1 MVIAPPSGNAVAP
14 SDLFNAGKGK
24 ARRND
29 PCPCGSGK
37 NYKHCCLAT
46 QRWAGNVVDDPHA
59 LGERRLQQFVAYGNK
74 TYHLRR
80 LLESLSDARHDPSIP
95 TFHVAAA
102 TFFCGLLRV
111 RSFNALE
118 PKLKERPFISLVG
131 PEQDVASL
139 GSVDTVSRV
148 LRQMAID
155 QARNV
160 TVEILAKAERNKV
173 FREGWH
179 GALRYVAIDGWEPIS
194 SFSDKRCCEHCLVRY
209 VKVKQADGTVKP
221 VAQYYHRYV
230 VAMLIDERLDL
241 VVGIEPLLP
250 ADLRPDGGTKNDED
264 EGELTA
270 AKRLLRRVKETFGWL
285 DVVVAD
291 GLYPNGPF
299 LSLVKDLRMG
309 AVVIARKNSDE
320 PLKEALRIWGTKPA
334 DEVVVDKQ
342 AGERIELWDC
352 PELETLET
360 YDGPVRV
367 VRGIV
372 TKLDDPKATPH
383 TWCMVVVGKAIKL
396 SLRQV
401 LAVARGRWHI
411 ENTAFNQWTQCWKF
425 THVFTHNARAIQVLY
440 WLFIA
445 AFNLLTLFLY
455 RQLRSYGRDRGKDVT
470 RTISRLI
477 DQMLDDLARLTASP
491 WEPG

>member
-1 MVIAPPSGNAVAP
+1 LVIAPDSSAAAR
-14 SDLFNAGKGK
+14 DLPTPGKLG
-24 ARRND
+24 RNS
-29 PCPCGSGK
+29 PCPCGSGNK
-37 NYKHCCLAT
+37 YKHCCLVT
-46 QRWAGNVVDDPHA
+46 QRWTGNVLGDPHA
-59 LGERRLQQFVAYGNK
+59 LGERRLQQFVAYANK

-80 LLESLSDARHDPSIP
+80 LLESLSDGRCDPNIP
-95 TFHVAAA
+95 TLHVAAA

-118 PKLKERPFISLVG
+118 PKMKERPFISLVD
-131 PEQDVASL
+131 PEQEVASL

-148 LRQMAID
+148 LGQIEID
-155 QARNV
+155 QPRNV
-160 TVEILAKAERNKV
+160 TVSVLAKAERNKI
-173 FREGWH
+173 FRDGWH

-194 SFSDKRCCEHCLVRY
+194 SFSPTRRCEHCLVRH
-209 VKVKQADGTVKP
+209 VKVKQADGTVKL
-221 VAQYYHRYV
+221 VEQYYHRYV

-241 VVGIEPLLP
+241 VVGLEPILP
-250 ADLRPDGGTKNDED
+250 ADLRPGGGTKDNQD

-270 AKRLLRRVKETFGWL
+270 AKRLLRRVKQTFNWV
-285 DVVVAD
+285 DVVIAD

-309 AVVIARKNSDE
+309 AVIIARKPNDE
-320 PLKEALRIWGTKPA
+320 PLKEALHLWGNEPPR
-334 DEVVVDKQ
+334 EIVVDEH
-342 AGERIELWDC
+342 AGERRELWDC
-352 PELETLET
+352 PDLETLDT
-360 YDGPVRV
+360 YKGPIRV
-367 VRGIV
+367 VRGRV
-372 TKLDDPKATPH
+372 TKIDDPKAPPH
-383 TWCMVVVGKAIKL
+383 IWCMVVVGKATKL
-396 SLRQV
+396 TAHQV

-411 ENTAFNQWTQCWKF
+411 ENTAFNQWTQYWKF
-425 THVFTHNARAIQVLY
+425 THVFTHNAQAIQVLY

-491 WEPG
+491 WDTG

>member
-1 MVIAPPSGNAVAP
+1 MVVTPNAFP
-14 SDLFNAGKGK
+14 DLS
-24 ARRND
+24 ARTKLGRND
-29 PCPCGSGK
+29 FPTDPYAMG
-37 NYKHCCLAT
+37 
-46 QRWAGNVVDDPHA
+46 AG
-59 LGERRLQQFVAYGNK
+59 RLRQFVAYGNK
-74 TYHLRR
+74 TYELRR
-80 LLESLSDARHDPSIP
+80 LLESLTDGRSDDSTIP
-95 TFHVAAA
+95 TFHVVAS

-111 RSFNALE
+111 RSLNALE
-118 PKLKERPFISLVG
+118 PKMKERPFIRLVG
-131 PEQDVASL
+131 PEADVASL
-139 GSVDTVSRV
+139 GSADTVGRV
-148 LRQMAID
+148 LRQVEIE

-179 GALRYVAIDGWEPIS
+179 GALRYVAIDGWEPIC
-194 SFSDKRCCEHCLVRY
+194 SFKRHCDQCLIRH
-209 VKVKQADGTVKP
+209 VKVKKADGKVEL

-230 VAMLIDERLDL
+230 VAMLIDARLDL
-241 VVGIEPLLP
+241 VLGIEPLLP
-250 ADLRPDGGTKNDED
+250 ADLRPDGGTKDNED

-299 LSLVKDLRMG
+299 LSLVKDLHMG
-309 AVVIARKNSDE
+309 AVIIARKNTDE
-320 PLKEALRIWGTKPA
+320 PLREALRIWGRQPPH
-334 DEVVVDKQ
+334 EVVVDKE
-342 AGERIELWDC
+342 AGEHIELWDC

-367 VRGIV
+367 VRAMV

-383 TWCMVVVGKAIKL
+383 TWCMVVVGKATKL

-425 THVFTHNARAIQVLY
+425 THVFTHNAQAIQVLY

-455 RQLRSYGRDRGKDVT
+455 RQVRSYGRDRGKDVT

-477 DQMLDDLARLTASP
+477 DQMLDDLARLTGSP

>member
-1 MVIAPPSGNAVAP
+1 MVIAPDRSPAASP
-14 SDLFNAGKGK
+14 DLPALDRIG
-24 ARRND
+24 RNS
-29 PCPCGSGK
+29 PCPCGSGNK
-37 NYKHCCLAT
+37 YKHCCLT
-46 QRWAGNVVDDPHA
+46 SPPRAGSLVDDDPFA
-59 LGERRLQQFVAYGNK
+59 LGQARLRQFVAYGNK
-74 TYHLRR
+74 TYNLRR
-80 LLESLSDARHDPSIP
+80 LLEGLSDGRRDPSIP
-95 TFHVAAA
+95 TFHVAAS

-131 PEQDVASL
+131 PEAKVASL

-148 LRQMAID
+148 LRQIEID

-173 FREGWH
+173 FREGWY

-194 SFSDKRCCEHCLVRY
+194 SFSPKRHCEHCLVRH
-209 VKVKQADGTVKP
+209 VKVKQADGTVKL
-221 VAQYYHRYV
+221 VEQYYHRYV

-241 VVGIEPLLP
+241 VVGLEPILP
-250 ADLRPDGGTKNDED
+250 ADLRPDGGTKDNQD

-270 AKRLLRRVKETFGWL
+270 AKRLLRRVKKTFNWI

-299 LSLVKDLRMG
+299 LTLVNELRMG
-309 AVVIARKNSDE
+309 AVIIARKPSDE
-320 PLKEALRIWGTKPA
+320 PLKEALRIWSNEPPH
-334 DEVVVDKQ
+334 EVVLDNK

-352 PELETLET
+352 PDLETLGS
-360 YDGPVRV
+360 YKGPIRV
-367 VRGIV
+367 VRGRV
-372 TKLDDPKATPH
+372 TKIDDPDAPPH
-383 TWCMVVVGKAIKL
+383 TWCMVVVGKATKL
-396 SLRQV
+396 SPRQV

-425 THVFTHNARAIQVLY
+425 THVFTHNAAAIQVLY

-455 RQLRSYGRDRGKDVT
+455 RQLRCYGRDRGKDVT

>member
-1 MVIAPPSGNAVAP
+1 MVIAPSALP
-14 SDLFNAGKGK
+14 DLPVPTQVG
-24 ARRND
+24 RND
-29 PCPCGSGK
+29 SCPCGSGK
-37 NYKHCCLAT
+37 KYKHCCLAQQPWT
-46 QRWAGNVVDDPHA
+46 GRVLDDPYA
-59 LGERRLQQFVAYGNK
+59 VSERRLRQFVAYGNK
-74 TYHLRR
+74 TYDLRH
-80 LLESLSDARHDPSIP
+80 LLESLTDGRSDDSTIP
-95 TFHVAAA
+95 TFHVVAS
-102 TFFCGLLRV
+102 TFFCGLLRI

-118 PKLKERPFISLVG
+118 PKLQERSFIRLVG
-131 PEQDVASL
+131 PDADVASL
-139 GSVDTVSRV
+139 GSVDTVGRV
-148 LRQMAID
+148 LRQIEND

-194 SFSDKRCCEHCLVRY
+194 SYNRHCDHCLIRE
-209 VKVKQADGTVKP
+209 VKVKKPDGSLDKRK
-221 VAQYYHRYV
+221 QYYHRYV

-241 VVGIEPLLP
+241 VVGLEPILP
-250 ADLRPDGGTKNDED
+250 ADLRPDGGTKDNED

-270 AKRLLRRVKETFGWL
+270 AKRLLRRVKQTFGWL
-285 DVVVAD
+285 DVAVAD

-299 LSLVKDLRMG
+299 LSLLKDLRMG
-309 AVVIARKNSDE
+309 AVIIARKQSDE
-320 PLKEALRIWGTKPA
+320 PLKEALRIWGKQPA
-334 DEVVVDKQ
+334 HEVVVDTE

-352 PELETLET
+352 PDLQTLDT
-360 YDGPVRV
+360 YQGPIRV
-367 VRGIV
+367 VRARV

-383 TWCMVVVGKAIKL
+383 TWCMVVVGKATKL

-401 LAVARGRWHI
+401 LAVARARWHI

-425 THVFTHNARAIQVLY
+425 THVFTHNAQAIQVLY

-455 RQLRSYGRDRGKDVT
+455 RQVRSYGRDRGNDVT

-477 DQMLDDLARLTASP
+477 DEMLDDLARLTASP
-491 WEPG
+491 WNPG